1 MVKKEWGW
9 MFFNDAW
16 NMKPKETKGNDIP
29 HSDIRRMES
38 EGVKKKN
45 SDGISQT
52 LSDDDEC
59 HTLDVVLND
68 MVKDWDTTLSDGLDD
83 DDIYEDGIDERP
95 GSNKSDNYND
105 DEFDY

>member
-9 MFFNDAW
+9 MYYNDEW
-16 NMKPKETKGNDIP
+16 NMNPKENDIP

-45 SDGISQT
+45 SDGIPQT
-52 LSDDDEC
+52 LSDDE
-59 HTLDVVLND
+59 V
-68 MVKDWDTTLSDGLDD
+68 
-83 DDIYEDGIDERP
+83 YEDGIDERP
-95 GSNKSDNYND
+95 SVKESDDYND

>member
-9 MFFNDAW
+9 MYYNDEW
-16 NMKPKETKGNDIP
+16 NMNPKENDIP

-45 SDGISQT
+45 SDGIPQT
-52 LSDDDEC
+52 LSDDE
-59 HTLDVVLND
+59 V
-68 MVKDWDTTLSDGLDD
+68 
-83 DDIYEDGIDERP
+83 YEDGIDERP
-95 GSNKSDNYND
+95 IVPKRDDYND